1 MTCLKHH
8 SQLCCPGAT
17 NSLERLLSSNMVSH
31 VSPWRLFWPVV
42 TKLVIG
48 FSISVWLAS
57 GEEQCGQEG
66 QGFIQLQR
74 HTHKYN
80 YTSDAN
86 LWMKHVLAVLDNG
99 EALLRTISLVLD
111 FL

>member
-1 MTCLKHH
+1 
-8 SQLCCPGAT
+8 
-17 NSLERLLSSNMVSH
+17 MVSH
-31 VSPWRLFWPVV
+31 VSPWRLFWPAV
-42 TKLVIG
+42 TKLFIG

-99 EALLRTISLVLD
+99 EALFRTISLVLD